1 MMYETTSKETE
12 MMQGRTTNEAAWV
25 CRHMCAFT
33 KQFHRVACWSGVS
46 SWHIQNRNCVEA
58 ARSCVATSAK
68 ETHISAKGH
77 RKLDTFLSFL
87 SGSSAIVPKKKKH
100 VYNKCPVLH
109 EATTCVHAK
118 EEKTQKDTAQLPT
131 RLGLIE
137 STFFSVRKLL
147 LTGWA
152 M

>member
-1 MMYETTSKETE
+1 MGT
-12 MMQGRTTNEAAWV
+12 V
-25 CRHMCAFT
+25 T
-33 KQFHRVACWSGVS
+33 KQFHRVACWSRAPSWQIQHSFQQGWASLNPPGGLECPAGTFKTGTVS
-46 SWHIQNRNCVEA
+46 KPREAVSPHQRSRHTSLQKDIGNWIPSFPSFQNQV
-58 ARSCVATSAK
+58 RSC
-68 ETHISAKGH
+68 H
-77 RKLDTFLSFL
+77 
-87 SGSSAIVPKKKKH
+87 KKKH
-100 VYNKCPVLH
+100 VDNKCPVLH

-118 EEKTQKDTAQLPT
+118 EEKTQKETAQLPT